1 MHMDWKQQIQSDQ
14 YEFPYHYLPVFEID
28 RCRLARQWNWAPSYL
43 AALKI
48 VHAWISELVGRS
60 GGSWGHVDVGCGD
73 GALLFHLSRIFPGSD
88 GLSWTGVD
96 YDEAAIAWARTMNA
110 DRVRFLVADMA
121 EVDARYNS
129 ATLVEVAEHVPPDL
143 LPDFIANLSRML
155 LPGAE
160 LLLTVPHKNQSV
172 QRKHYQHFDFGSVRS
187 YFCPAFEVVSM
198 HGFGRHTRL
207 SRLIQRLILNRQY
220 VFTWEPL
227 SDLVTGQLSRKYLG
241 EDGVSRIVAVLR
253 KPGG

>member
-1 MHMDWKQQIQSDQ
+1 MRMDWKQQIQSDQ
-14 YEFPYHYLPVFEID
+14 YDFPYHYLPVFETD

-48 VHAWISELVGRS
+48 VHAWISELI
-60 GGSWGHVDVGCGD
+60 GGSGSWSHVDVGCGD
-73 GALLFHLSRIFPGSD
+73 GALLFHLSRIFADRD

-96 YDEAAIAWARTMNA
+96 YDESAIAWARAMNA

-121 EVDARYNS
+121 EVDVRYNS

-160 LLLTVPHKNQSV
+160 LLLTVPHKNLSV
-172 QRKHYQHFDFGSVRS
+172 QPKHYQHFDFDAVRD
-187 YFCPAFEVVSM
+187 YFCPSFEVVSM
-198 HGFGRHTRL
+198 HGFARHTPL
-207 SRLIQRLILNRQY
+207 SRVVRRLILNRRY

-227 SDLVTGQLSRKYLG
+227 SDLLIGQLSKQYPN
-241 EDGVSRIVAVLR
+241 EDRVSRIVAVLR